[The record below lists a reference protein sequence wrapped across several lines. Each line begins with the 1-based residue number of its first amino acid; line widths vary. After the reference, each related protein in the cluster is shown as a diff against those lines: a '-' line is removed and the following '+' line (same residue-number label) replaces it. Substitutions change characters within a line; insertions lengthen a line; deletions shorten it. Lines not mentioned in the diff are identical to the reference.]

1 MHPWLNHIEQSSH
14 CQYKKNITWVRNKII
29 INNRNRHTVMSKAIT
44 FYPLDGEIKQEVNSS
59 PYLGITFSNDLQWKT
74 HITKL

>member
-1 MHPWLNHIEQSSH
+1 
-14 CQYKKNITWVRNKII
+14 
-29 INNRNRHTVMSKAIT
+29 MSKAIT

-74 HITKL
+74 HITKLWKKQILHLDSFVET

>member
-1 MHPWLNHIEQSSH
+1 
-14 CQYKKNITWVRNKII
+14 
-29 INNRNRHTVMSKAIT
+29 MSKAIT